1 MTRGQ
6 LAAGLTL
13 AAGAA
18 VLAGALVWIS
28 RTTLRLEAA
37 ESEARRL
44 AAQEEKARLALW
56 RLDSALTAIVGR
68 ENARPAERFAA
79 APAGPAEPDPIEHR
93 RFEVEPAGTS
103 PVPATL
109 LSQALEQAPAVPT
122 SPPVTAPPPAPEPKE
137 AAALQSQLNT
147 AEFEQRARNANQQ
160 SSFVP
165 QPEQPPAKIQPAPQP
180 EQKTEPTPVQKPV
193 PPAELKTDSTPA
205 FQPKPERKLKPIR
218 KREPSRVETTFQPAW
233 IAGQLY
239 LVRRIR
245 QDGQAR
251 LQTLWLD
258 WPALRGNL
266 LGQIRDLLPGAD
278 LLPVTAGE
286 TADPGRRLALL
297 PVRLV
302 PGFLPAPVPQPG
314 WTPARLT
321 LAAGSGAI
329 ALSGLA
335 VTALLL
341 GSLRQSRRRADFV
354 SAVTHELRTPLTT
367 VRMYSEMLAE
377 GMVPPAGQA
386 DYLATLRAEAE
397 RLGHLV
403 ENVLAYSRLE
413 RSSQGARSQQIE
425 AMAINPLL
433 EGMAHRL
440 SERAARDGFT
450 LVVHP
455 SGGGAPHPQVKA
467 DPGAL
472 ERILFNW
479 VDNACKYAAEAEDR
493 RLDISASR
501 RGRFVVLRLADHGPG
516 VPADARRRIF
526 RPFHKSAAR
535 AAASAPGV
543 GLGLALSRR
552 LARSLGGDLRLA
564 EGPPG
569 TGAAFELLLPISSF
583 A

>member
-1 MTRGQ
+1 VTRGQ
-6 LAAGLTL
+6 LAAGFTL
-13 AAGAA
+13 VAGAA

-28 RTTLRLEAA
+28 RTTLRLETA
-37 ESEARRL
+37 ETEARRL
-44 AAQEEKARLALW
+44 AAREEKARLALW

-68 ENARPAERFAA
+68 ENARPAERFV
-79 APAGPAEPDPIEHR
+79 APAGTAEPDPFAHR
-93 RFEVEPAGTS
+93 RFEAEPAGTG
-103 PVPATL
+103 PVPVGL
-109 LSQALEQAPAVPT
+109 LASALEHAPTVPT
-122 SPPVTAPPPAPEPKE
+122 SPPVTAPPPAPQQKE
-137 AAALQSQLNT
+137 AEALQNRLNT
-147 AEFEQRARNANQQ
+147 AEFAQRAQNANQQ
-160 SSFVP
+160 LSFVP
-165 QPEQPPAKIQPAPQP
+165 QATAQTPPEPAAEKKPEPPPA
-180 EQKTEPTPVQKPV
+180 PTLE
-193 PPAELKTDSTPA
+193 PPAEAKTDAAPA
-205 FQPKPERKLKPIR
+205 LKLKPIR
-218 KREPSRVETTFQPAW
+218 KPKPSTVETTFQPAW
-233 IAGQLY
+233 IDGQLY
-239 LVRRIR
+239 LVRRVR
-245 QDGQAR
+245 QDGKAR
-251 LQTLWLD
+251 LQTLWID

-297 PVRLV
+297 PVRLE
-302 PGFLPAPVPQPG
+302 PGSLPPPPSPPG

-329 ALSGLA
+329 AIAGLA
-335 VTALLL
+335 VAALLL
-341 GSLRQSRRRADFV
+341 GSLRQSQRRADFV

-386 DYLATLRAEAE
+386 DYVATLHAEAE

-413 RSSQGARSQQIE
+413 QSPQGSRSERIE
-425 AMAINPLL
+425 TLGINQLL
-433 EGMAHRL
+433 EGMAQRL
-440 SERAARDGFT
+440 GERASRDGFT

-455 SGGGAPHPQVKA
+455 SGDGDGDPQVKA
-467 DPGAL
+467 DPAAL

-479 VDNACKYAAEAEDR
+479 VDNACKYAAAAADR
-493 RLDISASR
+493 RLEIR
-501 RGRFVVLRLADHGPG
+501 PLPRGRFIVLRLADHGPG
-516 VPADARRRIF
+516 VPPEARRRIF
-526 RPFHKSAAR
+526 RPFHKSADR

-564 EGPPG
+564 DGQPG